1 MLRPIGKTL
10 IGTKTLG
17 VFVPVYNEQE
27 NLSQVMNDLEY
38 LRDELLKLGVTLNLL
53 IHDNASSDNS
63 WEIISDRLK
72 SF

>member
-63 WEIISDRLK
+63 WEIILID
-72 SF
+72 